1 MAVFIVLHV
10 IWCLMRKL
18 INKFWHVLNAINFI
32 VMNVLM
38 KISEFD
44 CKE

>member
-1 MAVFIVLHV
+1 
-10 IWCLMRKL
+10 
-18 INKFWHVLNAINFI
+18 LNAINFI

-44 CKE
+44 WEDKKKIDRI